1 MIGMTIIWITHD
13 LGIMAGLAERMLVM
27 YAGHIVE
34 KASAKDL
41 YANPSHPYTLGLL
54 KSLPRADTGKR
65 DQRLVPIIGRPPDLL
80 STPVGCPFLP
90 RCRYAIARCAEE
102 NPILK
107 EIGPEHEIACWI
119 DVNTAETHE
128 VIG

>member
-1 MIGMTIIWITHD
+1 
-13 LGIMAGLAERMLVM
+13 MAGLAERMLVM

-54 KSLPRADTGKR
+54 KSLPRADTSKR

-80 STPVGCPFLP
+80 SSDLLSSPKGCPFLP
-90 RCRYAIARCAEE
+90 RCRYAIDRCAEE
-102 NPILK
+102 NPALK
-107 EIGPEHEIACWI
+107 EISPEHEIACWI
-119 DVNTAETHE
+119 DVKTAESHE